1 MHARITATPKVIR
14 VQPTRSSCILIHA
27 PKSWRVHRY
36 NHHCGFSSFELMAR
50 LVAMEP
56 GLLATTVALLCDR
69 PRHLQN
75 RLEHVGIKKKVP
87 SENSCISLSVLC
99 MWQQDIGHQDIK
111 KKILV
116 LVPENPSNR
125 RKSVKSVSNDHT
137 RPLYFHIK

>member
-1 MHARITATPKVIR
+1 M
-14 VQPTRSSCILIHA
+14 
-27 PKSWRVHRY
+27 
-36 NHHCGFSSFELMAR
+36 
-50 LVAMEP
+50 
-56 GLLATTVALLCDR
+56 
-69 PRHLQN
+69 
-75 RLEHVGIKKKVP
+75 LEHVGTCWNQKKVP